1 MEFSQGP
8 RRLVFS
14 NLAQKS
20 KPPLRDIQTP
30 LLPGNIRIHS
40 SSTPGLL
47 HGVSYTAQFI
57 QSITYPDTNNKQKP
71 TNVTPALVSS
81 KDFTVEGNPYFLDA
95 SIINSVYPPPG
106 HSDYSNILPHVLFND
121 LQAPWSISMPDYK
134 GMPQSWFGLLL
145 FTEDELTL
153 LDTTASPQIT
163 NINTT
168 LTKDLKSLRTPT
180 LAYNLTVS
188 DLAALGSAPASGVAS
203 PVQATDTAPIQA
215 IFLQGSTFAGLFSTY
230 TIPSA
235 QPKAGIYS
243 ADVSR
248 YGYMSSVRTFNA
260 RGLANKNNEP
270 EVKVS
275 ATVSPRTGPLDI
287 SQPTT
292 VYAHLVSLPGVAES
306 MQTDTSK
313 VAALISLYSWSY
325 TCLPPTSFALEQC
338 FDVLANN
345 IQPLRAPD
353 PILSIHKAP
362 TSTSDDWVRN
372 KLLAGYNLIRYR
384 VPTGEVIPALH
395 RGLLTPVK
403 NLQVDFPPSDN
414 GSDLAVIDEMTG
426 FLDLTY
432 QMAWNLGRTLATSDR
447 TFSAALMRLRT
458 NVHNASLVDAKKQL
472 DATLNLGFVDMPT
485 TISQLVDSFKSIASR
500 SVASA
505 VTSIAQRWQKDALG
519 TSKRDTLSFV
529 NDAAQNV
536 YKAILGTGISSFANS
551 IANSTSLEA
560 RAVQVQ
566 AVNPIEIYN
575 ETNSPLSTDY
585 AALLAWLMDRWFLQ
599 GLPMIHLIPDPS
611 YVPKESIRTFFI
623 DQSWFRV
630 LADGVLSISDHFNEV
645 SLTPLYESIS
655 YPNFS
660 LIHE

>member
-1 MEFSQGP
+1 MEFSRGP

-14 NLAQKS
+14 NLAQEN
-20 KPPLRDIQTP
+20 KPPLRAISAP

-40 SSTPGLL
+40 SSVPGLL
-47 HGVSYTAQFI
+47 HGVSYTAQFT
-57 QSITYPDTNNKQKP
+57 QAITYPDINNKQAP
-71 TNVTPALVSS
+71 TNLTPLVSS
-81 KDFTVEGNPYFLDA
+81 KDFTVEGNPYFLD
-95 SIINSVYPPPG
+95 SSLIDSVYPPPG
-106 HSDYSNILPHVLFND
+106 HSDYSNVLPHVLFND
-121 LQAPWSISMPDYK
+121 LQAPWSIQMPDYK
-134 GMPQSWFGLLL
+134 GMPQPWIGLLL

-153 LDTTASPQIT
+153 LDTASKPQVT
-163 NINTT
+163 TINAT

-180 LAYNLTVS
+180 LAYNLTIKDLS
-188 DLAALGSAPASGVAS
+188 DLGSSSASGVAS

-235 QPKAGIYS
+235 QPKAGTYP

-248 YGYMSSVRTFNA
+248 YTYMSSVRTFNA
-260 RGLANKNNEP
+260 SGLANKNNEP

-275 ATVSPRTGPLDI
+275 ATVSPRTAPLEI
-287 SQPTT
+287 TQPTT
-292 VYAHLVSLPGVAES
+292 VYAHLVSLPGVAEN

-313 VAALISLYSWSY
+313 VAALVSLYSWSY

-338 FDVLANN
+338 FDALARN
-345 IQPLRAPD
+345 IQPLRIPD
-353 PILSIHKAP
+353 SLLNIHKNSA
-362 TSTSDDWVRN
+362 STSDDWVRN

-395 RGLLTPVK
+395 RGLLTPIK
-403 NLQVDFPPSDN
+403 TPQVEFPPSDS
-414 GSDLAVIDEMTG
+414 GTDLAIVDEATG

-432 QMAWNLGRTLATSDR
+432 QMAWSLGRTLATSDR

-458 NVHNASLVDAKKQL
+458 NVHNESLADAKKQL
-472 DATLNLGFVDMPT
+472 DASLKLGFVDMPT
-485 TISQLVDSFKSIASR
+485 TVSQLVDLFKSITSR
-500 SVASA
+500 TVASA
-505 VTSIAQRWQKDALG
+505 VTSVAQRWQKDALG
-519 TSKRDTLSFV
+519 TSTRNTLSFV
-529 NDAAQNV
+529 NAAAQNK
-536 YKAILGTGISSFANS
+536 YKAVLQTGISSFANA
-551 IANSTSLEA
+551 IQNNKNLQA
-560 RAVQVQ
+560 RSVHAQ
-566 AVNPIEIYN
+566 AVDPIEIYN

-599 GLPMIHLIPDPS
+599 GLPMINLIPDPA

-645 SLTPLYESIS
+645 C
-655 YPNFS
+655 
-660 LIHE
+660 LICHTNVYIVQLVI